1 MEHKPKPLLI
11 LGNRTLAVEFADVI
25 SEIKEFQLSGFVE
38 NMDRTRCN
46 EKLENLPIYWIEDIK
61 AFCDSHWAVCAL
73 ATTKRSFF
81 IQQVQELGMPFARAV
96 HPSARISSKSTV
108 GEGTIVNPG
117 VIIASHTEIG
127 KHVILNRGVLAG
139 HHTQIGD
146 FVTIQPGAN
155 VAGACTI
162 GRSTYIGM
170 GAVIID
176 HLTIGSQSVIAA
188 GAVVIDN
195 VPDKVMVAGVPARIV
210 RQNIEGL

>member
-1 MEHKPKPLLI
+1 MEHRLKPLLI

-25 SEIKEFQLSGFVE
+25 SELKEFQLSGFVE
-38 NMDRTRCN
+38 NMDRNRCN
-46 EKLENLPIYWIEDIK
+46 EKLENLPIYWIDDIK
-61 AFCDSHWAVCAL
+61 VFSDSHWVVCAL

-81 IQQVQELGMPFARAV
+81 IRQAEQLNMPFAKV
-96 HPSARISSKSTV
+96 LHPSARISSKSTI
-108 GEGTIVNPG
+108 GEGSIVNPG
-117 VIIASHTEIG
+117 VIIASHTDIG
-127 KHVILNRGVLAG
+127 KHVILNRGVLVG

-155 VAGACTI
+155 IAGACSI
-162 GRSTYIGM
+162 GSSTYIGM

-195 VPDKVMVAGVPARIV
+195 VPDKVMVAGVPAKII